1 MQRMPVNT
9 RFASE
14 GFGGSK
20 FTPMRSIGGSL
31 GPVLLAQGNGGPT
44 PTPAPTPTP
53 TPAPTP
59 APDVIVRPT
68 FVYPPTVPYPPTEP
82 VYVTE
87 PGSEDTTKT
96 LITVA
101 AAIGLVALGA
111 VLF

>member
-1 MQRMPVNT
+1 MHQRIPVT
-9 RFASE
+9 ARFAAE

-20 FTPMRSIGGSL
+20 FTPIRSIGAPV
-31 GPVLLAQGNGGPT
+31 GPVDLAVNANGNGTSPS
-44 PTPAPTPTP
+44 PTPAPA
-53 TPAPTP
+53 PAP

-68 FVYPPTVPYPPTEP
+68 PFFVPPAVQYPEP

-87 PGSEDTTKT
+87 TPAYSDDTKT

-101 AAIGLVALGA
+101 AAVGLVALGA

>member
-1 MQRMPVNT
+1 MQLKIPVNT

-20 FTPMRSIGGSL
+20 FTPMRSTSGYL
-31 GPVLLAQGNGGPT
+31 GPVQLGQNGGPT
-44 PTPAPTPTP
+44 PTPAPAP

-68 FVYPPTVPYPPTEP
+68 TFVVPPTVPYPPTEP

-87 PGSEDTTKT
+87 TGYDDTTKT

-101 AAIGLVALGA
+101 AAVGLVALGA

>member
-1 MQRMPVNT
+1 MQQRMPVNT

-31 GPVLLAQGNGGPT
+31 GPVHLAQDNGGPT
-44 PTPAPTPTP
+44 PTPAPA
-53 TPAPTP
+53 PAP
-59 APDVIVRPT
+59 APDVVVRPT
-68 FVYPPTVPYPPTEP
+68 YILPPAQPTFVAPPPREIVAVGQEESSTE
-82 VYVTE
+82 
-87 PGSEDTTKT
+87 KT

>member
-1 MQRMPVNT
+1 MQRMPVST

-20 FTPMRSIGGSL
+20 FTPMRSTSGYL
-31 GPVLLAQGNGGPT
+31 GPVRLGQDDGGPT
-44 PTPAPTPTP
+44 PTPAPA
-53 TPAPTP
+53 PAP

-68 FVYPPTVPYPPTEP
+68 YILPPAQPAFVAPPTPEIVAVGQEESSTE
-82 VYVTE
+82 
-87 PGSEDTTKT
+87 KT

>member
-31 GPVLLAQGNGGPT
+31 GPVRLAQDNGGPT
-44 PTPAPTPTP
+44 PTPTP
-53 TPAPTP
+53 TPAPAPTP
-59 APDVIVRPT
+59 NVIVRPA
-68 FVYPPTVPYPPTEP
+68 YILPPVQPTYVAPEP
-82 VYVTE
+82 QIVAVGQEESSTE
-87 PGSEDTTKT
+87 KT